1 MNFHLKYADNNINTV
16 FLPIINLTITK
27 TDRVYYWGTTI
38 FLEIGAQLIKR
49 GDITPGK
56 VESKAGILFIYQ

>member
-1 MNFHLKYADNNINTV
+1 M
-16 FLPIINLTITK
+16 PIINLTITK

-38 FLEIGAQLIKR
+38 FLEIGAQLIKT